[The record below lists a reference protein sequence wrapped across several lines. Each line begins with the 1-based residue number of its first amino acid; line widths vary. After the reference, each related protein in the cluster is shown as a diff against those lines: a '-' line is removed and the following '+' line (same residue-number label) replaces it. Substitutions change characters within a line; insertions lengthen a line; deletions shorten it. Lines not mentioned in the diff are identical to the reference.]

1 MDYSDISTLR
11 LHRQLVTNPIQKT
24 VKEAVSVLG
33 AMQAQDYYMAKW
45 AIGMRLSKSTDNQI
59 VEAIDKGEIIR
70 THLLRPTWHFVSS
83 DDIYWMLELSAPNI
97 RRILKTSDKGLELTE
112 AIYSKSQVI
121 LENKLSGNKHLT
133 RVELTN
139 AFIQAGIAVDNNR
152 ASHLFMRAEV
162 DGLICSGSI
171 KDTKQTYALL
181 HERTV
186 KIKSLP
192 REEALARLALRYF
205 SSHGPATVHDF
216 MWWSGL
222 SISESRIALES
233 IKSSLFQE
241 TIEGYTYWFSDIT
254 VTPNSN
260 SNIYLLP
267 AFDEFLISYRNR
279 LAAISKEHQ
288 PKAFSTNGIFYPI
301 IVLNGRVIGIWKRA
315 LKKDTA
321 HINIE
326 LFNVSD
332 KETIPLLEQAAITYG
347 NFLSKKI
354 ELIIK

>member
-152 ASHLFMRAEV
+152 A
-162 DGLICSGSI
+162 
-171 KDTKQTYALL
+171 
-181 HERTV
+181 
-186 KIKSLP
+186 
-192 REEALARLALRYF
+192 
-205 SSHGPATVHDF
+205 
-216 MWWSGL
+216 
-222 SISESRIALES
+222 
-233 IKSSLFQE
+233 
-241 TIEGYTYWFSDIT
+241 
-254 VTPNSN
+254 
-260 SNIYLLP
+260 
-267 AFDEFLISYRNR
+267 
-279 LAAISKEHQ
+279 
-288 PKAFSTNGIFYPI
+288 
-301 IVLNGRVIGIWKRA
+301 
-315 LKKDTA
+315 
-321 HINIE
+321 
-326 LFNVSD
+326 
-332 KETIPLLEQAAITYG
+332 
-347 NFLSKKI
+347 
-354 ELIIK
+354 